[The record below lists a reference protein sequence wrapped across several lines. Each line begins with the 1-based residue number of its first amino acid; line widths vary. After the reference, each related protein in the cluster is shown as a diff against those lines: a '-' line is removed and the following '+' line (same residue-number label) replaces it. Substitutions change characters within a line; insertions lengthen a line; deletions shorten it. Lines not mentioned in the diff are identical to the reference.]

1 MTFDPKFYLSLI
13 LRRLPIIIA
22 IVFTATMVG
31 ILYAVTMPPVYRAQA
46 RLLIESP
53 QIPDNLA
60 ASTVVSTADEILL
73 AIQQRIMT
81 RENLL
86 AIANTHDLFQGM
98 TQTTEEQKLGQ
109 IGNRVAIYMPTNQG
123 NTGVVIVSFAAPDP
137 ELSASVTNEI
147 AQQVLAWS
155 TELRTKA
162 SGNTLEFFEQE
173 VRRLTTELAQQN
185 ADILE
190 FEQKNRDALPESLEY
205 RRTRQAS
212 QQERLLQVNR
222 ELAALRDRRDR
233 LTELYDNTG
242 QLVSSGADR
251 TPEEI
256 RLETARQELAS
267 ALVVMSSTNP
277 RVKALQQEVAALEE
291 AVKSQLG
298 ASTGGK
304 LTAFEVQM
312 LDIDGQIT
320 YLAEQK
326 AGLEKDLEALEISID
341 ATPAN
346 SIRLAELQ
354 SNYETLR
361 VQYEQAVASLSEAR
375 MGDRIE
381 VTDRGQRITV
391 IEKAVPPAYRS
402 EPNRKR
408 ITIAS
413 FGAGVI
419 LSGALLLLLEVL
431 NQTVRRPSELVK
443 ALGAPPFGTVGY
455 LDGAPGRHRWS
466 ANRLATLAVFLI
478 NVPIILLVVHMY
490 IAPIG
495 TLIGLAPT
503 PPAAGEGAAP
513 VKTE

>member
-22 IVFTATMVG
+22 IVFTATMAG
-31 ILYAVTMPPVYRAQA
+31 ILYALSMSPVYRAEA

-81 RENLL
+81 RENLF
-86 AIANTHDLFQGM
+86 AIANAHNLFDGM
-98 TQTTEEQKLGQ
+98 NQKTEEQKLTQ
-109 IGNRVAIYMPTNQG
+109 IANRLTIYMPTNQG
-123 NTGVVIVSFAAPDP
+123 NTGVVIVSFAAPEP

-173 VRRLTTELAQQN
+173 VRRLTAELAQQN
-185 ADILE
+185 AEILK
-190 FEQKNRDALPESLEY
+190 FEQENRDALPESLEY

-298 ASTGGK
+298 A
-304 LTAFEVQM
+304 
-312 LDIDGQIT
+312 
-320 YLAEQK
+320 
-326 AGLEKDLEALEISID
+326 
-341 ATPAN
+341 
-346 SIRLAELQ
+346 
-354 SNYETLR
+354 
-361 VQYEQAVASLSEAR
+361 
-375 MGDRIE
+375 
-381 VTDRGQRITV
+381 
-391 IEKAVPPAYRS
+391 
-402 EPNRKR
+402 
-408 ITIAS
+408 
-413 FGAGVI
+413 
-419 LSGALLLLLEVL
+419 
-431 NQTVRRPSELVK
+431 RR
-443 ALGAPPFGTVGY
+443 
-455 LDGAPGRHRWS
+455 R
-466 ANRLATLAVFLI
+466 
-478 NVPIILLVVHMY
+478 
-490 IAPIG
+490 
-495 TLIGLAPT
+495 
-503 PPAAGEGAAP
+503 
-513 VKTE
+513 